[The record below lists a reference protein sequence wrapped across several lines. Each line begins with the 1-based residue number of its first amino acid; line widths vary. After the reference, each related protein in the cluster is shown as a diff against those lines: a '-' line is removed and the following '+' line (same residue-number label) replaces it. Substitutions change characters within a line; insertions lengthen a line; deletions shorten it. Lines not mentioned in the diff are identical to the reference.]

1 MSKKK
6 SGLLIA
12 FGAMLGGAVAAGISY
27 YLKLKSF
34 NDELDQDFHE
44 YEEEETP
51 SEETE
56 EKTEPAP
63 ERTYITINSGKDT
76 NAADDSVKKE
86 ETKDSEETA
95 CPEPTDEKEEDPDT
109 AECSAAEG
117 TCETTADSSSA
128 AEGSAANEKASSV
141 VVEDDTEEGKTE

>member
-44 YEEEETP
+44 YEDEETP
-51 SEETE
+51 SEEKE
-56 EKTEPAP
+56 EKTVKTTE
-63 ERTYITINSGKDT
+63 
-76 NAADDSVKKE
+76 AA
-86 ETKDSEETA
+86 
-95 CPEPTDEKEEDPDT
+95 
-109 AECSAAEG
+109 
-117 TCETTADSSSA
+117 
-128 AEGSAANEKASSV
+128 V
-141 VVEDDTEEGKTE
+141 VPLG

>member
-44 YEEEETP
+44 YEEEDSP
-51 SEETE
+51 SDENE
-56 EKTEPAP
+56 EKAENAP
-63 ERTYITINSGKDT
+63 ERTYITINSGKDAET
-76 NAADDSVKKE
+76 ADDPAAEKK
-86 ETKDSEETA
+86 
-95 CPEPTDEKEEDPDT
+95 EDPDT

-117 TCETTADSSSA
+117 P
-128 AEGSAANEKASSV
+128 
-141 VVEDDTEEGKTE
+141 

>member
-63 ERTYITINSGKDT
+63 ERTYITINS
-76 NAADDSVKKE
+76 VKKE

-95 CPEPTDEKEEDPDT
+95 CPEPTDEKDSVKEENVP
-109 AECSAAEG
+109 E
-117 TCETTADSSSA
+117 
-128 AEGSAANEKASSV
+128 EKTSSV

>member
-34 NDELDQDFHE
+34 NDELDQAFHE

-95 CPEPTDEKEEDPDT
+95 CPEPTDEKDSVKEENVP
-109 AECSAAEG
+109 E
-117 TCETTADSSSA
+117 
-128 AEGSAANEKASSV
+128 EKTSSV

>member
-44 YEEEETP
+44 YEEEDSP
-51 SEETE
+51 SDENE
-56 EKTEPAP
+56 EKAENAP
-63 ERTYITINSGKDT
+63 ERTYITINSGKDAET
-76 NAADDSVKKE
+76 ADDP
-86 ETKDSEETA
+86 A
-95 CPEPTDEKEEDPDT
+95 AEKEEDLDT

-128 AEGSAANEKASSV
+128 AERSAAIEKASSV

>member
-63 ERTYITINSGKDT
+63 ERTYITINSGKDAD
-76 NAADDSVKKE
+76 AADDSEKKE
-86 ETKDSEETA
+86 ETE
-95 CPEPTDEKEEDPDT
+95 CPEPTDEKDSVKEENVP
-109 AECSAAEG
+109 E
-117 TCETTADSSSA
+117 
-128 AEGSAANEKASSV
+128 EKTSSV

>member
-44 YEEEETP
+44 YEDEETP
-51 SEETE
+51 SEGK
-56 EKTEPAP
+56 EKNAENAP
-63 ERTYITINSGKDT
+63 ERTYITINPGKD
-76 NAADDSVKKE
+76 AAGDSIKE
-86 ETKDSEETA
+86 EAEDSKKTE
-95 CPEPTDEKEEDPDT
+95 CPTEKESCE
-109 AECSAAEG
+109 AAE
-117 TCETTADSSSA
+117 ENDDAVK
-128 AEGSAANEKASSV
+128 ENVPEEKTSSV
-141 VVEDDTEEGKTE
+141 IVEDDTEEGKAE

>member
-12 FGAMLGGAVAAGISY
+12 LGAMLGGAAAAGISY

-51 SEETE
+51 SEEKE
-56 EKTEPAP
+56 EKAEPAP

-76 NAADDSVKKE
+76 EDSVKN
-86 ETKDSEETA
+86 ETDDSKKTE
-95 CPEPTDEKEEDPDT
+95 CPESKNTCGAENENTPDAEENVPEEKT
-109 AECSAAEG
+109 
-117 TCETTADSSSA
+117 
-128 AEGSAANEKASSV
+128 SSV

>member
-44 YEEEETP
+44 YEKRFPSDEMKRKRKMLRKELILRSTP
-51 SEETE
+51 
-56 EKTEPAP
+56 EKTQRPP
-63 ERTYITINSGKDT
+63 MILQQKKKKIPIQQNVSSRGNLRNNSRQQLCGRGI
-76 NAADDSVKKE
+76 
-86 ETKDSEETA
+86 
-95 CPEPTDEKEEDPDT
+95 
-109 AECSAAEG
+109 CS
-117 TCETTADSSSA
+117 
-128 AEGSAANEKASSV
+128 K
-141 VVEDDTEEGKTE
+141 

>member
-44 YEEEETP
+44 YEEEEN
-51 SEETE
+51 
-56 EKTEPAP
+56 AP
-63 ERTYITINSGKDT
+63 ERTYITINSGKDAET
-76 NAADDSVKKE
+76 ADDPAAEKK
-86 ETKDSEETA
+86 
-95 CPEPTDEKEEDPDT
+95 EDPDT

-117 TCETTADSSSA
+117 TCETAADSSSA
-128 AEGSAANEKASSV
+128 AEGSAANEKTSSV

>member
-44 YEEEETP
+44 YEEEDTP
-51 SEETE
+51 SEKTE
-56 EKTEPAP
+56 EETEPAP
-63 ERTYITINSGKDT
+63 ERTYITINSGKDAD
-76 NAADDSVKKE
+76 AADDSAKE
-86 ETKDSEETA
+86 ETKASEDTE
-95 CPEPTDEKEEDPDT
+95 CPESTDEKDSVKEENVP
-109 AECSAAEG
+109 E
-117 TCETTADSSSA
+117 
-128 AEGSAANEKASSV
+128 EKTSSV
-141 VVEDDTEEGKTE
+141 VVEDDTEDGKIE

>member
-44 YEEEETP
+44 YEEEDSP
-51 SEETE
+51 SDENE
-56 EKTEPAP
+56 EKAENAP
-63 ERTYITINSGKDT
+63 ERTYITINSGKDAET
-76 NAADDSVKKE
+76 ADDPAAEE

-95 CPEPTDEKEEDPDT
+95 CPEPTDEKDSVKEENVP
-109 AECSAAEG
+109 E
-117 TCETTADSSSA
+117 
-128 AEGSAANEKASSV
+128 EKTSSV

>member
-44 YEEEETP
+44 YEEEE
-51 SEETE
+51 
-56 EKTEPAP
+56 PAP

-95 CPEPTDEKEEDPDT
+95 CPEPTDEKDSVKEENVP
-109 AECSAAEG
+109 E
-117 TCETTADSSSA
+117 
-128 AEGSAANEKASSV
+128 EKTSSV

>member
-56 EKTEPAP
+56 EKTEPAS

-76 NAADDSVKKE
+76 DESVKEEHAESEEPECPAAPKADEAKE
-86 ETKDSEETA
+86 EISPA
-95 CPEPTDEKEEDPDT
+95 PEEDVP
-109 AECSAAEG
+109 E
-117 TCETTADSSSA
+117 
-128 AEGSAANEKASSV
+128 EKTSSV

>member
-86 ETKDSEETA
+86 ETKDSEGKIGDRRNQNRIF
-95 CPEPTDEKEEDPDT
+95 PESQERTKLKRSGIQRHL
-109 AECSAAEG
+109 CVG
-117 TCETTADSSSA
+117 Q
-128 AEGSAANEKASSV
+128 
-141 VVEDDTEEGKTE
+141 

>member
-44 YEEEETP
+44 YEEEDSP
-51 SEETE
+51 SDENK
-56 EKTEPAP
+56 EKAENAP
-63 ERTYITINSGKDT
+63 ERTYITINSGKDAET
-76 NAADDSVKKE
+76 ADDPAAEKK
-86 ETKDSEETA
+86 
-95 CPEPTDEKEEDPDT
+95 EDPDT
-109 AECSAAEG
+109 EG
-117 TCETTADSSSA
+117 TCETAADSSSA
-128 AEGSAANEKASSV
+128 AEGSAANEKTSSV

>member
-51 SEETE
+51 SAVSYTHL
-56 EKTEPAP
+56 PLSFAA
-63 ERTYITINSGKDT
+63 SG
-76 NAADDSVKKE
+76 
-86 ETKDSEETA
+86 
-95 CPEPTDEKEEDPDT
+95 
-109 AECSAAEG
+109 
-117 TCETTADSSSA
+117 
-128 AEGSAANEKASSV
+128 
-141 VVEDDTEEGKTE
+141 

>member
-51 SEETE
+51 SEETD
-56 EKTEPAP
+56 EKTEPAS

-76 NAADDSVKKE
+76 DESVKE
-86 ETKDSEETA
+86 EHAESEETE
-95 CPEPTDEKEEDPDT
+95 CPAAPEADETKEE
-109 AECSAAEG
+109 SAPAPE
-117 TCETTADSSSA
+117 EDVP
-128 AEGSAANEKASSV
+128 EEKTSSV

>member
-44 YEEEETP
+44 YEEEDSP
-51 SEETE
+51 SDENE
-56 EKTEPAP
+56 EKAENAP
-63 ERTYITINSGKDT
+63 ERTYITINSGKDAET
-76 NAADDSVKKE
+76 ADD
-86 ETKDSEETA
+86 
-95 CPEPTDEKEEDPDT
+95 P
-109 AECSAAEG
+109 AECSTAEG
-117 TCETTADSSSA
+117 TCETAADSSSA
-128 AEGSAANEKASSV
+128 AEGSAANEKTSSV

>member
-34 NDELDQDFHE
+34 NDELEQDFHE
-44 YEEEETP
+44 YEEEDSP
-51 SEETE
+51 SDENE
-56 EKTEPAP
+56 EKAENAP
-63 ERTYITINSGKDT
+63 ERTYITINSGKDAET
-76 NAADDSVKKE
+76 ADDP
-86 ETKDSEETA
+86 A
-95 CPEPTDEKEEDPDT
+95 AEKEEDPDT

>member
-44 YEEEETP
+44 YEE
-51 SEETE
+51 TE

-86 ETKDSEETA
+86 ETKDSEEIE
-95 CPEPTDEKEEDPDT
+95 CPEPTDEKDSVKEENVP
-109 AECSAAEG
+109 E
-117 TCETTADSSSA
+117 
-128 AEGSAANEKASSV
+128 EKTSSV

>member
-56 EKTEPAP
+56 EKRRNLLQRELILRSIP
-63 ERTYITINSGKDT
+63 E
-76 NAADDSVKKE
+76 
-86 ETKDSEETA
+86 
-95 CPEPTDEKEEDPDT
+95 
-109 AECSAAEG
+109 
-117 TCETTADSSSA
+117 
-128 AEGSAANEKASSV
+128 
-141 VVEDDTEEGKTE
+141 KTQTLRMIP

>member
-1 MSKKK
+1 MKRKQI
-6 SGLLIA
+6 IA
-12 FGAMLGGAVAAGISY
+12 FVSAAALAVTSLAGCG
-27 YLKLKSF
+27 K
-34 NDELDQDFHE
+34 
-44 YEEEETP
+44 
-51 SEETE
+51 TE

-95 CPEPTDEKEEDPDT
+95 CPEPTDEKDSVKEENVP
-109 AECSAAEG
+109 E
-117 TCETTADSSSA
+117 
-128 AEGSAANEKASSV
+128 EKTSSV

>member
-86 ETKDSEETA
+86 ETK
-95 CPEPTDEKEEDPDT
+95 
-109 AECSAAEG
+109 
-117 TCETTADSSSA
+117 
-128 AEGSAANEKASSV
+128 
-141 VVEDDTEEGKTE
+141 KTL

>member
-44 YEEEETP
+44 YEEDDSA
-51 SEETE
+51 SEENE
-56 EKTEPAP
+56 EESENAP
-63 ERTYITINSGKDT
+63 ERTYITINSGKDAET
-76 NAADDSVKKE
+76 ADDSVKEKTDAPAAAE
-86 ETKDSEETA
+86 
-95 CPEPTDEKEEDPDT
+95 CPETDSSCKT
-109 AECSAAEG
+109 AE
-117 TCETTADSSSA
+117 SSSA
-128 AEGSAANEKASSV
+128 AETAVPEEKASSV

>member
-34 NDELDQDFHE
+34 NDELYQDFHE
-44 YEEEETP
+44 YEEEDTP
-51 SEETE
+51 SEEKE

-63 ERTYITINSGKDT
+63 ERTYITINSGKD
-76 NAADDSVKKE
+76 ADVADDSVKE
-86 ETKDSEETA
+86 ETKDSEETE
-95 CPEPTDEKEEDPDT
+95 CPESTDEKDSVKEESVP
-109 AECSAAEG
+109 E
-117 TCETTADSSSA
+117 
-128 AEGSAANEKASSV
+128 EKTSSV

>member
-56 EKTEPAP
+56 EKTEPAD
-63 ERTYITINSGKDT
+63 EK
-76 NAADDSVKKE
+76 DSVKE
-86 ETKDSEETA
+86 ENVPEEKT
-95 CPEPTDEKEEDPDT
+95 
-109 AECSAAEG
+109 
-117 TCETTADSSSA
+117 
-128 AEGSAANEKASSV
+128 SSV